1 MTDRARTLIKICGLT
16 SQEDAT
22 LAYEA
27 GADWLGFILWD
38 ESPRGITVARARE
51 ITAALDGA
59 VRVGV
64 MVAVTPE
71 VAEEMATKAGVD
83 RVQLH
88 NVDPLTWPESF
99 PFPVCFACRVEEDG
113 SLREALPASQHL
125 VLLDTSD
132 RVLPGGTGRVFP
144 WETARIV
151 AATREILLAGGLDA
165 ANVGEAIEH
174 VQPFG
179 VDASS
184 KLESSPG
191 RKDPSK
197 VRAFVEAVRAGDKRL
212 GAKP

>member
-16 SQEDAT
+16 SQEDAV

-38 ESPRGITVARARE
+38 ESPRGITVPKARE

-71 VAEEMATKAGVD
+71 AAAEMATKAGVD

-99 PFPVCFACRVEEDG
+99 PFPICFACRVEEDG
-113 SLREALPASQHL
+113 ALREALPAQQHL

-132 RVLPGGTGRVFP
+132 RVLPGGTGRTFP
-144 WETARIV
+144 WETARVV
-151 AATREILLAGGLDA
+151 AATRDVLLAGGLDA
-165 ANVGEAIEH
+165 TNVGEAIEH

-184 KLESSPG
+184 KLEASRG

-212 GAKP
+212 GVKP